1 MEFYT
6 NYRTVRTVMMKDKEI
21 GLYIHVPFCKSKCN
35 YCDFNSYAGM
45 EELIPEYFNSMK
57 KEIEFYRERLRDYTI
72 GTVFI
77 GGGTPSMVEEKYIVD
92 ILDICFKTMKISNE
106 AEISIEANPGTVNL
120 NKLFS
125 YRNAGINRLS
135 MGLQAWQDHILQYI
149 GRIHKARDFSDN
161 IEAARKAGFE
171 NINADLMFG
180 LPGQTI
186 NDWEETL
193 KAVDDL
199 GVEHISCYSL
209 KIEEGTVLGE
219 KLDSGELIPVEDELD
234 RAMYDSAIEFLKSKK
249 FMRYEISNFAKPGFQ
264 CRHNLIYWRAEE
276 YIGLGAGAHSYFE
289 NNRFNNVNKIKDYIR
304 NIQEGNGIIENVQ
317 FINLEESMS
326 EYMILGLRLTEGV
339 NIAKFKER
347 FGQNIFDVWGEVI
360 EKNVR
365 KGLLTMENESIQLTS
380 KGFDLANSVFVEFI

>member
-1 MEFYT
+1 
-6 NYRTVRTVMMKDKEI
+6 MMKDKEI